1 MQNTIYDCVVIG
13 AGMSGLAASI
23 RLQMF
28 DKKIL
33 LLEKHSIPG
42 GLNSYY
48 QRGKRQFDVGL
59 HALTNFA
66 KKEDKSKPLGKLL
79 KQLRIKYD
87 DLKLKEQSH
96 SLIQFPGK
104 ILKFDNNFQTFCS
117 EIEKEF
123 PHDYQD
129 FLKLVD
135 EIKQF
140 NEVNLANKDESAKVR
155 LKSFLKNPDLIEM
168 IIAPLLIYGSAWE
181 NDMDFSQFVI
191 MFKSIYLEGF
201 ARPDGGV
208 RTIINLLMN
217 KFKELNGDIR
227 FKTAVHKIEK
237 ISDHFQL
244 TLDNGEKL
252 LCRKVFSSMGYPE
265 TMALVSPEY
274 SSKLEIGKLS
284 FTEAIFVTDSKMNEA
299 VTPATIIFYN
309 SEKKYSYQEATNFYD
324 EKSAV
329 LCFTDNFKNQN
340 DSSEGIVRVTMM
352 ANFNL
357 WNSLKNESRDLYLA
371 KKEEVANASLAI
383 VKKVLPQFSSTIVFK
398 DVFTPTTITRYTS
411 HFNGTVYGSTTK
423 TRNGKTS
430 IDGLYIIGTDQGF
443 LGIVGSMLSGISMAN
458 LYGLMESGA
467 DAI

>member
-13 AGMSGLAASI
+13 AGMSGLAAAI

-28 DKKIL
+28 DKKII

-66 KKEDKSKPLGKLL
+66 KKDEKSKPLGKLL

-96 SLIQFPGK
+96 SLIKFPERV
-104 ILKFDNNFQTFCS
+104 LKFDNNFQTLCS
-117 EIEKEF
+117 EIEKSF

-129 FLKLVD
+129 FLSLVE
-135 EIKQF
+135 EIKLF
-140 NEVNLANKDESAKVR
+140 NEVDLSNKEESAKDR
-155 LKSFLKNPDLIEM
+155 LRKVIKSNDLIEM
-168 IIAPLLIYGSAWE
+168 LIAPLLIYGSAWE

-208 RTIINLLMN
+208 RTIINLLMDKYKN
-217 KFKELNGDIR
+217 LNGEIR
-227 FKTAVHKIEK
+227 FKTPVTKIEK
-237 ISDHFQL
+237 NADLFKINL
-244 TLDNGEKL
+244 ENGETIFS
-252 LCRKVFSSMGYPE
+252 RKVFSSMGLPE
-265 TMALVSPEY
+265 TMSLVSNEHVT
-274 SSKLEIGKLS
+274 KLEIGKLS
-284 FTEAIFVTDSKMNEA
+284 FTEAIFVTDKKIDESI
-299 VTPATIIFYN
+299 TPATIIFYN
-309 SEKKYSYQEATNFYD
+309 SQNNYSYQQAQSFFD
-324 EKSAV
+324 DKSAV
-329 LCFTDNFKNQN
+329 VCFTDNFKNSDESN
-340 DSSEGIVRVTMM
+340 EGIVRVTLM
-352 ANFNL
+352 ANYEL
-357 WNSLKNESRDLYLA
+357 WNSLKIESREKYLQ
-371 KKEEVANASLAI
+371 KKEEVAIASLNI
-383 VKKVLPQFSSTIVFK
+383 IKKILPNFSSQIVFK

-423 TRNGKTS
+423 TRNGKTPV
-430 IDGLYIIGTDQGF
+430 DGLYIIGTDQGF

-458 LYGLMESGA
+458 LYGLMDGGT
-467 DAI
+467 DAV